1 MSLNIFAYN
10 HIIDKLSTII
20 KSNKEQIK
28 GGNFFIKTYYGQ
40 GSYLLQKTKISDEG
54 IPGLP
59 VLIHYILY
67 EDDLYKNDEQIQEVE
82 KIVREHPKR
91 IYRSPE
97 TDALYEKIFLWMS
110 TKIKKE
116 LVW

>member
-40 GSYLLQKTKISDEG
+40 GSYLLQKTKIKRRRYTRPASLD
-54 IPGLP
+54 P
-59 VLIHYILY
+59 LY
-67 EDDLYKNDEQIQEVE
+67 PL
-82 KIVREHPKR
+82 
-91 IYRSPE
+91 
-97 TDALYEKIFLWMS
+97 
-110 TKIKKE
+110 
-116 LVW
+116 